1 MLKPHKYFNLEFSV
15 FHISALIIQKLLQ
28 HKLLKYDEL
37 YNFLLATKGENIKD
51 VFPIAINFL
60 FLLNK
65 IEYHQQIDTFELI

>member
-1 MLKPHKYFNLEFSV
+1 LNLEFSV
-15 FHISALIIQKLLQ
+15 LNISALIIQKLFQ

-37 YNFLLATKGENIKD
+37 FNFLISTKGENIKD

-65 IEYHQQIDTFELI
+65 IEYHPQIDTFELI